1 MKKFITGALMVCA
14 MLMAVPAAQAGGFK
28 VGPKVGLNV
37 NKFSMDSNTFDSDNR
52 CGFTGGID
60 AQFTVPL
67 LGIGAD
73 ISVMYTRRN
82 TSNEVKTP
90 ILDAITNQVGS
101 YETNVEKTHYD
112 YISVPVH
119 LMYKLDLPAIN
130 KIVAPYVVTGP
141 DFAFRISKN
150 LLDDVQAKKC
160 NVGWDFGI
168 GVELIKHLQVSATYT
183 LGINNAVKYASF
195 VGVPGAADFQKT
207 EIKGNTNGWT
217 ISAAWMF

>member
-14 MLMAVPAAQAGGFK
+14 MLMVAPAAQAGGFK

-37 NKFSMDSNTFDSDNR
+37 NKFSMDSSTLDSDNR
-52 CGFTGGID
+52 CGFTAGID

-67 LGIGAD
+67 LGVGAD

-82 TSNEVKTP
+82 TENRVPVFDADTEDIVKY
-90 ILDAITNQVGS
+90 DA
-101 YETNVEKTHYD
+101 EKTHYD

>member
-1 MKKFITGALMVCA
+1 MKKFLTGALMVCA
-14 MLMAVPAAQAGGFK
+14 MLMAAPAAQAGGFK

-37 NKFSMDSNTFDSDNR
+37 NKFSMDKSALSSDNR
-52 CGFTGGID
+52 CGFTAGID

-67 LGIGAD
+67 LGVGAD

-82 TSNEVKTP
+82 TENKIAVMDDATSNV
-90 ILDAITNQVGS
+90 VS
-101 YETNVEKTHYD
+101 YDTEKTHYD

-130 KIVAPYVVTGP
+130 KIIAPYVVTGP

-160 NVGWDFGI
+160 SVGWDFGI

-183 LGINNAVKYASF
+183 LGMNNAVKYVGMVNSDVASINTNS
-195 VGVPGAADFQKT
+195 G
-207 EIKGNTNGWT
+207 IKGNTNGWT
-217 ISAAWMF
+217 ITAAWMF

>member
-1 MKKFITGALMVCA
+1 MKKFLTGALMVCA
-14 MLMAVPAAQAGGFK
+14 MLMAAPAAQAGGFK

-37 NKFSMDSNTFDSDNR
+37 NKFSMDKSTLSGDNR
-52 CGFTGGID
+52 CGFTAGID

-67 LGIGAD
+67 LGVGAD

-82 TSNEVKTP
+82 TENKIAVMD
-90 ILDAITNQVGS
+90 DATSKVVS
-101 YETNVEKTHYD
+101 YDTEKTHYD

-130 KIVAPYVVTGP
+130 KIIAPYVVTGP

-160 NVGWDFGI
+160 SVGWDFGI

-183 LGINNAVKYASF
+183 LGMNNAVKYVGMVNSNVASINTNS
-195 VGVPGAADFQKT
+195 G
-207 EIKGNTNGWT
+207 IKGNTNGWT
-217 ISAAWMF
+217 ITAAWMF

>member
-1 MKKFITGALMVCA
+1 MKKFLTGALMICA
-14 MLMAVPAAQAGGFK
+14 MLMAAPAAQAGGFK

-37 NKFSMDSNTFDSDNR
+37 NKFSMDKSTISSDNR
-52 CGFTGGID
+52 CGFTAGID

-67 LGIGAD
+67 LGVGAD
-73 ISVMYTRRN
+73 VSVMYTRRN
-82 TSNEVKTP
+82 TQSSTP
-90 ILDAITNQVGS
+90 IFDAVTDEIVKHDI
-101 YETNVEKTHYD
+101 EKTHYD

-130 KIVAPYVVTGP
+130 KIIAPYVVTGP

-183 LGINNAVKYASF
+183 LGINNAIKYANI

-217 ISAAWMF
+217 ITAAWMF